1 MTKQRYNVSDIAE
14 VLIDEIEN
22 FKKSA
27 ASIQSATEKLNQIKV
42 DINPQSLDYL
52 LKIMETN
59 QRKLE
64 AHYKLFESIINDNKP
79 RAPNWVLAVIL
90 GFFISFAG
98 VSIYTYKKLEY
109 VKVLESDRDYYQSE
123 LEKVNKP
130 MNYNN

>member
-27 ASIQSATEKLNQIKV
+27 ASIQSSTEKLQQTKV

-52 LKIMETN
+52 FKMMEAN

-64 AHYKLFESIINDNKP
+64 AHYKLFESIIKDNKP
-79 RAPNWVLAVIL
+79 RAPNWLLAVIV
-90 GFFISFAG
+90 GFFLSFIG
-98 VSIYTYKKLEY
+98 VSIYTYTKLEY
-109 VKVLESDRDYYQSE
+109 LKVLELDRDYYQSE
-123 LEKVNKP
+123 LEKVNKSI
-130 MNYNN
+130 NVK